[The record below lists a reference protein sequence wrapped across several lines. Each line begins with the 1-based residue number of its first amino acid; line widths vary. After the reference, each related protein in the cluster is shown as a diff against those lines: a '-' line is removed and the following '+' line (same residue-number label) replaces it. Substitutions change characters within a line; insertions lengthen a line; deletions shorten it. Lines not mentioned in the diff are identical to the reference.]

1 VTVGDPEQ
9 KSPLHWVV
17 PYNVKDK
24 AGNEAAT
31 IWRNVVVEEVNLK
44 DLESKIL
51 MDVQKDQAAAIQKAV
66 DKALKEDRA
75 QRGRT
80 EGGSTHSRDRKTMAT
95 TPTKACP
102 ECPKC
107 DCSGDARF
115 DESFCD
121 AVCEAMVQTCARR
134 DESVIVGAMLW
145 LEDFF
150 PPTLVPIILL
160 CVIVTGCLLI
170 LRWTMTLVFNPQ
182 VYTTRNQYANDDR
195 GRESHDSVTYY
206 PTQSHSDV
214 PRINGFSPP
223 PRGSLSSRGAD
234 TFMTPPQSSAPFS
247 SPSTNGTGS
256 AHSRPRENDMADSI
270 YAVQPIITP
279 SKRGDGTRQR
289 SPYNYQNY

>member
-1 VTVGDPEQ
+1 MTVGDPEQ

-31 IWRNVVVEEVNLK
+31 IWRDVIVEEVNLK

-51 MDVQKDQAAAIQKAV
+51 MDVKTDQATAIQRAV

-75 QRGRT
+75 HRGRT
-80 EGGSTHSRDRKTMAT
+80 DRKATAT
-95 TPTKACP
+95 TAATTKACP

-107 DCSGDARF
+107 DCSGDPRF

-121 AVCEAMVQTCARR
+121 AVCDARVQTCARR
-134 DESVIVGAMLW
+134 DESVIVSAMLW

-170 LRWTMTLVFNPQ
+170 LRWTLTLVFNPQ
-182 VYTTRNQYANDDR
+182 VYKRNQYVNDDR
-195 GRESHDSVTYY
+195 GRESQDSVTYY
-206 PTQSHSDV
+206 PTHSDV

-234 TFMTPPQSSAPFS
+234 TFMTPPQSSASFA
-247 SPSTNGTGS
+247 SPPGNGS
-256 AHSRPRENDMADSI
+256 AHRPRENNMADSI
-270 YAVQPIITP
+270 YATQPIITP
-279 SKRGDGTRQR
+279 SKRGDGARQR

>member
-115 DESFCD
+115 DESSCD

-234 TFMTPPQSSAPFS
+234 TFMTPPQTSAPLS
-247 SPSTNGTGS
+247 SPSTTGNGS
-256 AHSRPRENDMADSI
+256 AQRSRENDMADSI
-270 YAVQPIITP
+270 YAAQPIITP